1 MPLTRREPQAYGTT
15 KPGGARRLALL
26 YVLGCIMRQS
36 LVITNTGPP
45 RQLRLSPGTPTGRRV
60 ASYYRL

>member
-36 LVITNTGPP
+36 LVITNTGPVGVSL
-45 RQLRLSPGTPTGRRV
+45 QHTHTSLTV
-60 ASYYRL
+60 II